1 MFKILS
7 FDFPQKNNRK
17 FGGQSASLFI
27 SREIIKIFKMFKIA
41 SFEFPQ
47 KTTGNLPDHPEICRT
62 IRVFTHFTQN
72 KFRTE
77 NPSYFNISR
86 KIEMA

>member
-27 SREIIKIFKMFKIA
+27 SREIIKNFKMFKIA

-47 KTTGNLPDHPEICRT
+47 KTTGNFPDHPSFYTFYI
-62 IRVFTHFTQN
+62 FQHFTQN
-72 KFRTE
+72 RNGLNGLWK
-77 NPSYFNISR
+77 
-86 KIEMA
+86 

>member
-17 FGGQSASLFI
+17 FGGQSAFLFI

-47 KTTGNLPDHPEICRT
+47 KTTGKFPDEQKQKSDDPIFENRY
-62 IRVFTHFTQN
+62 IRKKKTLNFRYKKQ
-72 KFRTE
+72 KF
-77 NPSYFNISR
+77 
-86 KIEMA
+86 